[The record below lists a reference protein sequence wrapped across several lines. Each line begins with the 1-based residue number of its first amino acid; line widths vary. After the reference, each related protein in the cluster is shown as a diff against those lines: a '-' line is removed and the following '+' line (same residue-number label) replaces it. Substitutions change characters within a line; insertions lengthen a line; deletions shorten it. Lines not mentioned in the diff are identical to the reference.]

1 MEATLRTLSQ
11 VGGSRVVLVYLDGG
25 DTQNADTGRWIKS
38 CFSYLEG
45 GDTQNADTGR
55 WIKSCCSYLDGSDTQ
70 NADAGRWITVL
81 KVDVGQGGAEAA
93 SQ

>member
-1 MEATLRTLSQ
+1 MEATLRTLTQ
-11 VGGSRVVLVYLDGG
+11 VGRSRVVVVTLMEATLRTLIQRVVLV
-25 DTQNADTGRWIKS
+25 
-38 CFSYLEG
+38 
-45 GDTQNADTGR
+45 
-55 WIKSCCSYLDGSDTQ
+55 YLDGSDTQ

>member
-1 MEATLRTLSQ
+1 MLTQ
-11 VGGSRVVLVYLDGG
+11 VGGSRVVLVHLDGG
-25 DTQNADTGRWIKS
+25 DTQNADTKS
-38 CFSYLEG
+38 CCSYLEG
-45 GDTQNADTGR
+45 GDTQNADT
-55 WIKSCCSYLDGSDTQ
+55 KSCFSYLDGSDTQ

>member
-1 MEATLRTLSQ
+1 MEATLRMLTQ

-25 DTQNADTGRWIKS
+25 
-38 CFSYLEG
+38 
-45 GDTQNADTGR
+45 
-55 WIKSCCSYLDGSDTQ
+55 DTQ

>member
-1 MEATLRTLSQ
+1 MLIQRVVVVTWMEATLRTLTQ
-11 VGGSRVVLVYLDGG
+11 VGGSRVLLVYLDGG
-25 DTQNADTGRWIKS
+25 DTQNADT
-38 CFSYLEG
+38 C
-45 GDTQNADTGR
+45 R

-70 NADAGRWITVL
+70 NADTGRWITVL

>member
-1 MEATLRTLSQ
+1 MEATLRTLTQ
-11 VGGSRVVLVYLDGG
+11 VGGSRVVLVHLDG
-25 DTQNADTGRWIKS
+25 N
-38 CFSYLEG
+38 
-45 GDTQNADTGR
+45 DTQNADTGR

-70 NADAGRWITVL
+70 NADAGRRITVL